1 MTDTA
6 FTAHDIAAF
15 LQEHPGF
22 FDEHAEVFATLQV
35 PHPHGSR
42 AISLGERQIMTL
54 RERSRELEWRMNE
67 LVRNASASESIG
79 AHIAKWC
86 CRLLSE
92 SEPQRVPGE
101 IALGLAE
108 QFDLNHVALRLW
120 NLSGQPDNGYGE
132 PVSADLR
139 AFADSLK
146 APYCGTD
153 TGFGPWPGWTPSPSR
168 WPWCRCAWRPTAPAW
183 ASWCWVRTTP
193 NASARTWAPPSWNPS
208 AGWPRRPCTAWNR
221 PRPGL
226 APPSGRDG

>member
-22 FDEHAEVFATLQV
+22 FIEHAEVFATLQV

-54 RERSRELEWRMNE
+54 RERNRELEWRMNE

-153 TGFGPWPGWTPSPSR
+153 TGFEAVAWLDAKPKSLALVPLRLEADGPSVGLLVLGSDDAERFSPDMG
-168 WPWCRCAWRPTAPAW
+168 
-183 ASWCWVRTTP
+183 TTFLESIGQL
-193 NASARTWAPPSWNPS
+193 ASAALHRLEPAAPK
-208 AGWPRRPCTAWNR
+208 A
-221 PRPGL
+221 
-226 APPSGRDG
+226 

>member
-54 RERSRELEWRMNE
+54 RERNRELEWRMNE

-132 PVSADLR
+132 PV
-139 AFADSLK
+139 
-146 APYCGTD
+146 APTCA
-153 TGFGPWPGWTPSPSR
+153 PSP
-168 WPWCRCAWRPTAPAW
+168 TA
-183 ASWCWVRTTP
+183 
-193 NASARTWAPPSWNPS
+193 
-208 AGWPRRPCTAWNR
+208 
-221 PRPGL
+221 
-226 APPSGRDG
+226 